1 MNLPHDSITTSCQ
14 ILYCFGLLTSF
25 PVQALPAFEINEST
39 SWFNKIK
46 FSNIE
51 FQYLKNII
59 LRTVTVLFIGMLATI
74 VPKFGLF
81 VNLLG
86 SLACT
91 ALAYI
96 IPIFLYN
103 KMCED
108 LVSIWRRRIHYLL
121 IVFGFACGIVS
132 FVMTLLDIIAAFK
145 LDYEDEIH
153 LSAAQ

>member
-1 MNLPHDSITTSCQ
+1 M
-14 ILYCFGLLTSF
+14 
-25 PVQALPAFEINEST
+25 PAFEINEST
-39 SWFNKIK
+39 SCFSKIK
-46 FSNIE
+46 LPNIE

-59 LRTVTVLFIGMLATI
+59 LRTLTVLFVGMLATI

-108 LVSIWRRRIHYLL
+108 LVSVWRRRFHYFL
-121 IVFGFACGIVS
+121 IVFGFSCGVLS

-145 LDYEDEIH
+145 LDYVDEIH
-153 LSAAQ
+153 LSAAQKNN

>member
-1 MNLPHDSITTSCQ
+1 M
-14 ILYCFGLLTSF
+14 
-25 PVQALPAFEINEST
+25 PAFEINEST
-39 SWFNKIK
+39 SCFSKIK
-46 FSNIE
+46 LPSIK

-86 SLACT
+86 SVACT

-108 LVSIWRRRIHYLL
+108 LVSVWRRRFHYFL
-121 IVFGFACGIVS
+121 IIFGFACGIVS
-132 FVMTLLDIIAAFK
+132 FIMSLLNIIAAFK

-153 LSAAQ
+153 LSAAR

>member
-1 MNLPHDSITTSCQ
+1 M
-14 ILYCFGLLTSF
+14 
-25 PVQALPAFEINEST
+25 PAFEINEST
-39 SWFNKIK
+39 SC
-46 FSNIE
+46 FSKMKLPNIE
-51 FQYLKNII
+51 FEYLKNII
-59 LRTVTVLFIGMLATI
+59 LRTFTVLFIGMLATI

-103 KMCED
+103 RMCED
-108 LVSIWRRRIHYLL
+108 LVSVWRRRFHYLL
-121 IVFGFACGIVS
+121 IVFGFACGIIS
-132 FVMTLLDIIAAFK
+132 FVMTLLDLIAAFK

-153 LSAAQ
+153 LNAAR